1 MNNKAILALTFAAT
15 LGGCASSSGVFKVG
29 PDSYRVT
36 SSAITSFGGAGTA
49 RGAGIK
55 KAQAHCASLGKTATV
70 TDATTEASIT
80 QGTSDVT
87 FKCE

>member
-1 MNNKAILALTFAAT
+1 MNGKAMTTLTLAAA

-36 SSAITSFGGAGTA
+36 SSAITSFGGAGTE
-49 RGAGIK
+49 RDAGIK
-55 KAQAHCASLGKTATV
+55 KAQAHCASMGKTATV
-70 TDATTEASIT
+70 MDATTEASFT